1 MLPSLVGSTC
11 ENSLDLAVQ
20 IAGWGYARLRAA
32 EFAGLRRSLP
42 AWAVEGT
49 PLHFFKHADEQT
61 MLAVHAVDNAIQRH
75 GLDPKSQAAFGVIA
89 APRFLGRTAAT
100 AVIRRYLKDG
110 AQGVTPHIISQHSL
124 HSVSGAISVLLGCQG
139 PNLGVGGGP
148 RALDDVLLTQLTL
161 FSPKNIPGVWLVGT
175 AWDPE
180 PIIDRDGI
188 CLNDPE
194 CFAFA
199 LAVQSAVA
207 GNQHT
212 AGTLRLRSSPRA
224 TTSPRAPA
232 EFIPA
237 EITAADFVRQ
247 MQAADL
253 RQTSLQMS
261 WPLAWGPHLAIELT
275 QPTAILSN
283 VA

>member
-11 ENSLDLAVQ
+11 EKSPDLSVN
-20 IAGWGYARLRAA
+20 IAGWGYAHLRAA
-32 EFAGLRRSLP
+32 DFAGLRRSLP
-42 AWAVEGT
+42 TWAVEGT

-75 GLDPKSQAAFGVIA
+75 GLDPRAQEAFGVIA
-89 APRFLGRTAAT
+89 APRFLGRTAAG

-124 HSVSGAISVLLGCQG
+124 HSVSGAISVLLGCKG

-148 RALDDVLLTQLTL
+148 RALDDALLTQLSL
-161 FSPKNIPGVWLVGT
+161 FSSENIPGVWLVGS

-180 PIIDRDGI
+180 PIIDRDGN
-188 CLNDPE
+188 CLNEPE

-199 LAVQSAVA
+199 LAVQSIAA
-207 GNQHT
+207 GQRSQ
-212 AGTLRLRSSPRA
+212 GTLRLRSSLA
-224 TTSPRAPA
+224 ISAKSTPA
-232 EFIPA
+232 EM
-237 EITAADFVRQ
+237 TAADFVRQ
-247 MQAADL
+247 MQTADL
-253 RQTSLQMS
+253 RQSSLQLS
-261 WPLAWGPHLAIELT
+261 WPLAWGPQLEITLA
-275 QPTAILSN
+275 QPTAVLSK

>member
-1 MLPSLVGSTC
+1 MLPSLVGSH
-11 ENSLDLAVQ
+11 ENSADLAVN
-20 IAGWGYARLRAA
+20 IAGWGYAHLRGA
-32 EFAGLRRSLP
+32 EFAALRRSLP

-75 GLDPKSQAAFGVIA
+75 GFEPRAHEAFGVIA
-89 APRFLGRTAAT
+89 APRFLGRTAAA
-100 AVIRRYLKDG
+100 AVIRRYLRDG

-124 HSVSGAISVLLGCQG
+124 HSVSGAISVLLGCKG

-148 RALDDVLLTQLTL
+148 RALDDALLTQLSL
-161 FSPKNIPGVWLVGT
+161 FSSANIPGVWLVGS

-180 PIIDRDGI
+180 PIIDREGN

-199 LAVQSAVA
+199 LAVQTTAA
-207 GNQHT
+207 NQPSQ
-212 AGTLRLRSSPRA
+212 GSLRLRSPLPKSA
-224 TTSPRAPA
+224 HDDGESNAL
-232 EFIPA
+232 EV
-237 EITAADFVRQ
+237 TAADFVRQ

-253 RQTSLQMS
+253 RQTSLQMT
-261 WPLAWGPHLAIELT
+261 WPLSWGPRLEIELAR
-275 QPTAILSN
+275 PKAILSN

>member
-1 MLPSLVGSTC
+1 MLPSLVGSNC
-11 ENSLDLAVQ
+11 ENSADLAVN
-20 IAGWGYARLRAA
+20 IAGWGYAHLRGA
-32 EFAGLRRSLP
+32 EFAALRRSLP

-75 GLDPKSQAAFGVIA
+75 GFDPRAHEAFGVIA
-89 APRFLGRTAAT
+89 APRFLGRMAAA
-100 AVIRRYLKDG
+100 AVIRRYLRDG

-124 HSVSGAISVLLGCQG
+124 HSVSGAISVLLGCKG

-148 RALDDVLLTQLTL
+148 GALDDALLTQLSL
-161 FSPKNIPGVWLVGT
+161 FSSANIPGVWLVGST
-175 AWDPE
+175 WDPE
-180 PIIDRDGI
+180 PIIDREGN

-199 LAVQSAVA
+199 MAVQATAA
-207 GNQHT
+207 GQPSQ
-212 AGTLRLRSSPRA
+212 GTLRLHSSPRA
-224 TTSPRAPA
+224 ATESIAP
-232 EFIPA
+232 

-247 MQAADL
+247 MQVADL

-261 WPLAWGPHLAIELT
+261 WPLSWGPQLEIELARP
-275 QPTAILSN
+275 QAILAN